1 MPFKLFSL
9 KQMLDFYSVIPKSAC
24 NENVSYKY
32 ATPLTKFNI
41 RDDSWALLFV
51 CICNPA

>member
-32 ATPLTKFNI
+32 ATPLTNI
-41 RDDSWALLFV
+41 RDDSCPLLFV